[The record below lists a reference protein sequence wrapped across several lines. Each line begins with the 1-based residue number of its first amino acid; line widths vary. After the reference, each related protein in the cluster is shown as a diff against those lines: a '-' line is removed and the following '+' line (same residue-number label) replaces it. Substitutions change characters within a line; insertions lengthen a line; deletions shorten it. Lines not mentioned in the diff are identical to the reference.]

1 LNVRAATVAVC
12 ISLLVATG
20 SSDAASSALIGKMSL
35 FNYQL
40 AGKWTCKGGG
50 ATYFAEYAVGPGNT
64 LHGHLY
70 SAQGSEDAYFGYSAA
85 SHRYWSVSAD
95 SNGATESQ
103 ASADGVTYT
112 GKLFDGK
119 TTSNA
124 TNVITM
130 VSPKRWTVRAR
141 GTASGQ
147 AYDFIAAC
155 DRSGSRFGARGTLH
169 HEKL

>member
-1 LNVRAATVAVC
+1 LNVRTAAVAFC
-12 ISLLVATG
+12 SALLVATG
-20 SSDAASSALIGKMSL
+20 PSDAASTLLTGKMTL

-40 AGKWTCKGGG
+40 AGRWTCKGGG
-50 ATYFAEYAVGPGNT
+50 ATYFAEYGLGPGNT

-70 SAQGSEDAYFGYSAA
+70 SAQGSEDTYFGYSAA

-103 ASADGVTYT
+103 ASADGHTYT
-112 GKLFDGK
+112 GKLYDGK

-130 VSPKRWTVRAR
+130 VNPERWTVRAR
-141 GTASGQ
+141 GTAGGQ
-147 AYDFIAAC
+147 AYDFIATC
-155 DRSGSRFGARGTLH
+155 DRT
-169 HEKL
+169 